1 MMKKF
6 SLMKIV
12 FVAFALIFIIHQTL
26 SSFYKPITTESAV
39 YNTMVDGFKITGVIL
54 RNEILVESK
63 ESGVLHFMVEDG
75 KRVSKDGVVAN
86 IYNSESASITLS
98 QIDRLKGQIADIEDI
113 LSFNDIDAANLE
125 LINNRIN
132 ENFNEFI
139 ISSAYGN
146 YQNTKESSQELL
158 SSINRRHAAM
168 GQTGDFSSQLE
179 LLNADLSKLTS
190 SLPTAKG
197 RITAQESGYFLS
209 KVDGYEETLTTDD
222 LTKITPEFLNDLKT
236 KEYGKKIV
244 GKIVSDYE
252 WYIAA
257 QVSLNESMNYKVGDK
272 LEIHTSVK
280 SSPILPVTV
289 EKINISNTDSKAVI
303 IFACSEMNTELAS
316 MRSGPMTV
324 VSKSYSGLKVPKK
337 ALRVVDSKKGV
348 YVVGGMQAK
357 FVTVEILYSN
367 DDYIICEKSDTDGA
381 LKLYDQVVVKGK
393 NLYDGKIV
401 G

>member
-6 SLMKIV
+6 SLVKIV
-12 FVAFALIFIIHQTL
+12 LVAFALIFIIHQTL

-39 YNTMVDGFKITGVIL
+39 YYTMVDGFKITGVIL
-54 RNEILVESK
+54 RNEILVESDN
-63 ESGVLHFMVEDG
+63 SGVLHFMVEDG

-98 QIDRLKGQIADIEDI
+98 QIDRLKSQIADIEDI

-132 ENFNEFI
+132 DNLNKLI

-146 YQNTKESSQELL
+146 FQNTKERSQELL

-179 LLNADLSKLTS
+179 SLNADLSKLTS

-197 RITAQESGYFLS
+197 QITAQESGYFLS
-209 KVDGYEETLTTDD
+209 KVDGYEQNLTTDD
-222 LTKITPEFLNDLKT
+222 LEKITPEFLSDLKI
-236 KEYGKKIV
+236 KEYGKNTV

-257 QVSLNESMNYKVGDK
+257 QVSLNESMNYKVGDT

-348 YVVGGMQAK
+348 YVVSGMQAK

-367 DDYIICEKSDTDGA
+367 DEYMICEKSDTDGA

>member
-1 MMKKF
+1 MKKY
-6 SLMKIV
+6 SLAKIV
-12 FVAFALIFIIHQTL
+12 LIAFALIFIIHQTV

-39 YNTMVDGFKITGVIL
+39 YYTTVDGFKITGVIL

-63 ESGVLHFMVEDG
+63 DNGVLHFMVEDG

-86 IYNSESASITLS
+86 IYASESASITLS
-98 QIDRLKGQIADIEDI
+98 QIDRLKSQIADIEDI

-125 LINNRIN
+125 LINNRISKDLN
-132 ENFNEFI
+132 ELI
-139 ISSAYGN
+139 ISSAHGN
-146 YQNTKESSQELL
+146 YQSAKEYSQELL
-158 SSINRRHAAM
+158 SSINRRQAAM

-179 LLNADLSKLTS
+179 SLNADLAKLTT
-190 SLPTAKG
+190 SLPAAKGQITAK
-197 RITAQESGYFLS
+197 ESGYFLS
-209 KVDGYEETLTTDD
+209 KVDGYEQTLTTDD
-222 LTKITPEFLNDLKT
+222 LTKVTPEFLNNLKT
-236 KEYGKKIV
+236 NNYSKKVV

-257 QVSLNESMNYKVGDK
+257 QVSLNESMNYKVGDS

-280 SSPILPVTV
+280 SSPVLPVTV
-289 EKINISNTDSKAVI
+289 EKINISDTDSKAVI

-324 VSKSYSGLKVPKK
+324 VSKSYSGLKVPKR
-337 ALRVVDSKKGV
+337 ALRVVDSQKGV
-348 YVVGGMQAK
+348 YVVSGMQAK
-357 FVTVEILYSN
+357 FVSVEILYSN
-367 DDYIICEKSDTDGA
+367 DDYMICQKSDTDGA

>member
-6 SLMKIV
+6 SLIKIV
-12 FVAFALIFIIHQTL
+12 LVAFALIFIIHQSL

-39 YNTMVDGFKITGVIL
+39 YYTMVDGFKITGIIL

-179 LLNADLSKLTS
+179 SLNADLSKLTS

-197 RITAQESGYFLS
+197 QITAQESGYFLS

-257 QVSLNESMNYKVGDK
+257 QVSLNESMNYKVGDT

-348 YVVGGMQAK
+348 YVVSGMQAK

-367 DDYIICEKSDTDGA
+367 DDYTICEKSDTDGA

>member
-1 MMKKF
+1 MKKY
-6 SLMKIV
+6 SLIKIV
-12 FVAFALIFIIHQTL
+12 LVAFALIFIIHQTI

-39 YNTMVDGFKITGVIL
+39 YYTTVDGFNITGVIL

-63 ESGVLHFMVEDG
+63 DSGILHFMVEDG

-86 IYNSESASITLS
+86 IYDSESASITLS
-98 QIDRLKGQIADIEDI
+98 QIDRLKSQIADIEDI

-132 ENFNEFI
+132 ENLNQLI
-139 ISSAYGN
+139 VSSAYGN
-146 YQNTKESSQELL
+146 YQTANEYSQELL

-168 GQTGDFSSQLE
+168 GQTGDFSSQLNA
-179 LLNADLSKLTS
+179 LNAELTKLTT
-190 SLPTAKG
+190 SLPAAKGQITAK
-197 RITAQESGYFLS
+197 ESGYFLS
-209 KVDGYEETLTTDD
+209 KVDGYEQTLVTED
-222 LTKITPEFLNDLKT
+222 LTKITPEFLKNLKT
-236 KEYGKKIV
+236 KDYGKNTV

-257 QVSLNESMNYKVGDK
+257 EVSLNDSMNYKVGDT

-280 SSPILPVTV
+280 SSPVLPVTV
-289 EKINISNTDSKAVI
+289 EKINISDTDSKAVI
-303 IFACSEMNTELAS
+303 IFACNEMNTELAS

-324 VSKSYSGLKVPKK
+324 VSKTYSGLKVPKR

-348 YVVGGMQAK
+348 YVVSGMQAK

-367 DDYIICEKSDTDGA
+367 DDFIICEKSDTDGA